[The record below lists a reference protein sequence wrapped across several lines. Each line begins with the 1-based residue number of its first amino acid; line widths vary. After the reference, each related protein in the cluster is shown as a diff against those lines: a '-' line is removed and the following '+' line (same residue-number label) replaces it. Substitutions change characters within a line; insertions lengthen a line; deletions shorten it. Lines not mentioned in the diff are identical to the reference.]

1 MPTELID
8 TIDQE
13 GYPVPI
19 FNNSRM
25 RTPLFMQTKFLE
37 ISSYQAVFRKACL
50 SATGECMMSYH
61 DAPSPVER

>member
-25 RTPLFMQTKFLE
+25 RTPLCMQTKFLE
-37 ISSYQAVFRKACL
+37 ISIKWYSVRRAFFFPRVN
-50 SATGECMMSYH
+50 
-61 DAPSPVER
+61 V

>member
-37 ISSYQAVFRKACL
+37 ISI
-50 SATGECMMSYH
+50 
-61 DAPSPVER
+61 

>member
-19 FNNSRM
+19 FNISRM
-25 RTPLFMQTKFLE
+25 RTPLCMQTKFLE
-37 ISSYQAVFRKACL
+37 ISIKWYSVRRAFFLPRVN
-50 SATGECMMSYH
+50 
-61 DAPSPVER
+61 V